1 MHPCCRVCIAFRSYK
16 MKFVVL
22 GWLPIAV
29 TTTCP
34 RRITSLKNEGVKQ
47 KPQISQVKRK
57 CAYSPIILVR
67 ALRQK
72 TARRPQTRTG
82 RKTCVRLLYD
92 FCPRCFAAIDIH
104 RVTLDLR
111 AVIRLVFMTS
121 LLCCFTISSK
131 PESIESV
138 QSMFRSHLLGTCSGT
153 WTSTQIDST
162 EMVVAVLQ
170 LCFNQPTKQVLN
182 LLHVVE
188 SFLQS

>member
-1 MHPCCRVCIAFRSYK
+1 MITDCGNDY
-16 MKFVVL
+16 
-22 GWLPIAV
+22 LP
-29 TTTCP
+29 TP
-34 RRITSLKNEGVKQ
+34 RNFPEERG
-47 KPQISQVKRK
+47 PQISQVKRK

-72 TARRPQTRTG
+72 IARRTQTRTG

-104 RVTLDLR
+104 RVTVDLR
-111 AVIRLVFMTS
+111 AVIRLLFMTS
-121 LLCCFTISSK
+121 VLCCFTISSK

-138 QSMFRSHLLGTCSGT
+138 QNMSTSHLLGTCSGM

-170 LCFNQPTKQVLN
+170 LCFNQPTNQT
-182 LLHVVE
+182 
-188 SFLQS
+188 ST